1 MIKIAEKEKC
11 CGCSAC
17 AQVCP
22 KQCIRMRIDREGFQ
36 YPHVDSRACIN
47 CGLCEK
53 VCPINADNNR
63 IKKDPK
69 ATFIAYSENC
79 DVRMKSSSGGIFTEL
94 AEHTI
99 NNGGIVFGAAF
110 DFDFSVHHV
119 SVETTQR
126 LKELQ
131 GSKYLQSRIENSY
144 SEAKAALEQGQK
156 VLFSGTPCQLA
167 GLMSFLH
174 KDYSNLITV
183 DVLCHGVPSPMVWKK
198 YVKEQEHSFGAKL
211 KSVSFRD
218 KTKGW
223 KKYFVRLEFK
233 NQKHLEQIHY
243 ENTFM
248 RLFLSNVCLRP
259 SCYECLFKTMDR
271 PADITLGDCWGVE
284 GHSPEM
290 DDDRGTSVVIIHS
303 SKGEAL
309 INAIRNRINIKQ
321 CELDVALPLES
332 DSRKS
337 VKKPLKRDSFFFQIR
352 FFSVKN
358 ALKRMDAN
366 LLQRIIRKLFRV
378 MKRILQLR

>member
-110 DFDFSVHHV
+110 DSDFSVHHV

-144 SEAKAALEQGQK
+144 SEAKSALEQGQK

-174 KDYSNLITV
+174 KDYLNLITV

-223 KKYFVRLEFK
+223 NNSSVRLEFK
-233 NQKHLEQIHY
+233 NQKLLEQIHY

-284 GHSPEM
+284 SHSPEM

-358 ALKRMDAN
+358 AFKRMNAT